1 MKKLLSIGLILCL
14 LFSLA
19 GNLMAEENKD
29 NADSGKNSSQ
39 KAVMGFYR
47 SRDCMY
53 KVSLYIAKKKS
64 AAIGVLDDFHL
75 IGEPIFLARR
85 DFKAEA
91 GYGIACSPYN
101 KMQYLA
107 GKKLSM
113 TQLSSSQICFHK
125 GVPAIPIINGGNL
138 AAVKSYFGDLETL
151 LFILDNIARKQG
163 ITKAELLIRYPYY
176 DQAGKREALTAGQLL
191 PAKEAAT
198 GKYKNERSFV
208 IVYEPIAVGYLT
220 DKKTALAFTAT
231 EYAMCQKLGKNGINF
246 FNRELGGDNPQLMW
260 GLTHRDLP
268 NSIFLE
274 EGWLGVTSRTEIKN
288 RKATAEWTKAMI
300 TQVSD
305 KIIAGSGIGMR
316 YLKAEGHSTTKLT
329 LDNPLLSYGEATYRT
344 NTEVITSVPVKTKA
358 SSNRIDLLNPK
369 NYGSVTFTI
378 GGETK
383 VHSVIMPDGG
393 SQLAWVKWKTPPVP
407 GTVTITIETSS
418 GLYFEDDSTS
428 KTLTANIVSL
438 NENTPPDPE
447 ARDQSK
453 DFSYREVPVPN
464 EPEKKELTWGEYF
477 ATWHEYLVDYGDWEI
492 KYKTDPK
499 TGKKVEDGKT
509 WKSDW
514 RDEGW
519 WDWEFRTYKARLSA
533 TLKLSPSEE
542 NPTGKELGDY
552 AGHYEMK
559 SGYGIMADLKATI
572 TTDAPSGDHYTLPGN
587 AVAYFPEFQYKT
599 YWRVMQK
606 LTAGK
611 FAFKKNEWSQW
622 EAPVHFTPLW
632 FPDKD
637 YILYTEVFD
646 AWTPAGMLK
655 VNQQDYI
662 KIRGN
667 VYDDWHIGPV
677 PYTED

>member
-14 LFSLA
+14 LFSLS
-19 GNLMAEENKD
+19 GNLTAEENKD
-29 NADSGKNSSQ
+29 NADSGKDSSQ

-47 SRDCMY
+47 KRDCMY
-53 KVSLYIAKKKS
+53 KVSLYIAKKKP
-64 AAIGVLDDFHL
+64 AAIGVLADFHL
-75 IGEPIFLARR
+75 VGEPIILARR

-91 GYGIACSPYN
+91 GYELFCSASN

-107 GKKLSM
+107 GKKLNVTRLKSN
-113 TQLSSSQICFHK
+113 QIHFHK
-125 GVPAIPIINGGNL
+125 DVPAIPIINGGNL
-138 AAVKSYFGDLETL
+138 AAVKSYFGDIETL
-151 LFILDNIARKQG
+151 LFLLDDIADEQG
-163 ITKAELLIRYPYY
+163 ITKAELLMRYPYY
-176 DQAGKREALTAGQLL
+176 DKAGKIEALTAGQLL
-191 PAKEAAT
+191 PAKEGVT

-246 FNRELGGDNPQLMW
+246 FNRALGGDNPQLMW

-274 EGWLGVTSRTEIKN
+274 EGWMGVTSRSEIKN
-288 RKATAEWTKAMI
+288 RKATAEWTKALI
-300 TQVSD
+300 EQVSD

-316 YLKAEGHSTTKLT
+316 YLKAEGHDTTKLT
-329 LDNPLLSYGEATYRT
+329 LENPLLSYDEATYRT
-344 NTEVITSVPVKTKA
+344 NTEVIISVPVKTKA
-358 SSNRIDLLNPK
+358 SSSRIDLLNPD
-369 NYGSVTFTI
+369 NIGTVTFTI
-378 GGETK
+378 GGEEK

-393 SQLAWVKWKTPPVP
+393 SQLAWIKWKTPLTP
-407 GTVTITIETSS
+407 GTVSITVETSP
-418 GLYFEDDSTS
+418 GLYFEDDSTR
-428 KTLTANIVSL
+428 KDFVAKIVSL

-453 DFSYREVPVPN
+453 DFAYREVPVPN

-477 ATWHEYLVDYGDWEI
+477 ATWHEHWVDYGDWERDE
-492 KYKTDPK
+492 K
-499 TGKKVEDGKT
+499 GKKVIPEN
-509 WKSDW
+509 WESDW
-514 RDEGW
+514 QDEGW
-519 WDWEFRTYKARLSA
+519 WDWEFRTYKAKLSA
-533 TLKLSPSEE
+533 SLKLLPAEE
-542 NPTGKELGDY
+542 NPTGKKLGDY
-552 AGHYEMK
+552 DEHYEMK
-559 SGYGIMADLKATI
+559 SGYGVLADLKTTI
-572 TTDAPSGDHYTLPGN
+572 TTDAPNGDHYTLAGN
-587 AVAYFPEFQYKT
+587 SVAYFPEFQYKT
-599 YWRVMQK
+599 YWRIMQK

-655 VNQQDYI
+655 INKADYI
-662 KIRGN
+662 KIKGN